1 MKFKLI
7 DAMRSYMPLRTDHK
21 MKFYI
26 PVKFHKVV
34 YENLDFYL
42 VANIKF

>member
-26 PVKFHKVV
+26 PIHGDRFLKSIQHLF
-34 YENLDFYL
+34 
-42 VANIKF
+42 